1 MARSR
6 LNDDHKGHAQRRR
19 ARAAGV
25 LAVNASGVD
34 PQQNRY
40 SMPGASGHL
49 GGRALSVG
57 AQRHAAVPQVI
68 RPGSCHAM
76 MGL

>member
-1 MARSR
+1 MARTR
-6 LNDDHKGHAQRRR
+6 LGDDHKGHAQRRR

-40 SMPGASGHL
+40 SMPGRVWPPRGAGTPAL
-49 GGRALSVG
+49 GLNATLLCRRSYGRAV
-57 AQRHAAVPQVI
+57 ATR
-68 RPGSCHAM
+68 
-76 MGL
+76 